1 MTASNSIARSSLH
14 WILGIA
20 TLALLAMAAR
30 NVEWARTWSAI
41 AHANIGLIVVA
52 TVANLASI
60 LIKAIRW
67 SLFLRAA
74 GVPGVGLAIRATL
87 AGAALNT
94 LLIANG
100 GDAARVAGVARSANV
115 SSAVVL
121 ATLAVDRLSDLAT
134 YIALFVVSAFLLPLP
149 SELAKWRLP
158 GVGLLIAVV
167 LIGAGVFGRRTRE
180 PRGSRDPHVDREPAL
195 LTRVRDYWRRLVATS
210 RAVSTPPRIAAALA
224 LASIAWAGQWATFH
238 YAAHAAS
245 LASTPATS
253 LLALLAVNASFLV
266 RLTPGN
272 VGVFQLLYTLA
283 ATSAGLDR
291 DAAVA
296 VAFLIAAIQYIPVTI
311 IGLLLAPWLVTR
323 GAPET
328 VAPHVPTS
336 AHS

>member
-1 MTASNSIARSSLH
+1 VTGPNSIARSSLH
-14 WILGIA
+14 WVLGIA
-20 TLALLAMAAR
+20 TLSLLALAAR

-41 AHANIGLIVVA
+41 VHANVGLIVVA
-52 TVANLASI
+52 TLANLASI

-87 AGAALNT
+87 AGAALNS

-100 GDAARVAGVARSANV
+100 GDVARVAGVARRANV
-115 SSAVVL
+115 SSAAVL
-121 ATLAVDRLSDLAT
+121 ATAAVDRLSDLAT
-134 YIALFVVSAFLLPLP
+134 YIALFVISAFLLPLP

-158 GVGLLIAVV
+158 AVGLLTAVV
-167 LIGAGVFGRRTRE
+167 LIGAGAIAWPTRE
-180 PRGSRDPHVDREPAL
+180 PPASRDPRDDREPTL
-195 LTRVRDYWRRLVATS
+195 LARLRDYWRRLVATS
-210 RAVSTPPRIAAALA
+210 RTVSTPSRVAAALA
-224 LASIAWAGQWATFH
+224 LALTAWAGQWATFH

-253 LLALLAVNASFLV
+253 LLALLVVNASFVV

-272 VGVFQLLYTLA
+272 VGVFQLLYALA

-296 VAFLIAAIQYIPVTI
+296 VAFLITAIQYIPVMI
-311 IGLLLAPWLVTR
+311 IGLLLAPSLVTR
-323 GAPET
+323 AAQ
-328 VAPHVPTS
+328 VS
-336 AHS
+336 ARSA

>member
-1 MTASNSIARSSLH
+1 M
-14 WILGIA
+14 LGIA

-41 AHANIGLIVVA
+41 AHANVGLVVA
-52 TVANLASI
+52 AALANLASI

-74 GVPGVGLAIRATL
+74 GVPGVGLAVRATL
-87 AGAALNT
+87 AGTALNS

-149 SELAKWRLP
+149 PELARWRLP
-158 GVGLLIAVV
+158 GVGLLIAVM
-167 LIGAGVFGRRTRE
+167 LIGAGVIARRTRE
-180 PRGSRDPHVDREPAL
+180 PPGARAPGGDREPAL
-195 LTRVRDYWRRLVATS
+195 LTRVRDYWRRLIATS
-210 RAVSTPPRIAAALA
+210 RTVSTPPRIAASLALA
-224 LASIAWAGQWATFH
+224 LVAWAGQWATFH

-253 LLALLAVNASFLV
+253 LLALLVVNASFLV

-296 VAFLIAAIQYIPVTI
+296 VAFLIAAIQYIPVMI
-311 IGLLLAPWLVTR
+311 IGLLLAPSLVTR
-323 GAPET
+323 GAR
-328 VAPHVPTS
+328 VS
-336 AHS
+336 ARSS

>member
-1 MTASNSIARSSLH
+1 MTASNSLARSSLH

-41 AHANIGLIVVA
+41 AHANVGLIVVA
-52 TVANLASI
+52 TLANLGSI

-87 AGAALNT
+87 AGAALNS

-100 GDAARVAGVARSANV
+100 GDAARVAGVARRANV
-115 SSAVVL
+115 SSAAVL
-121 ATLAVDRLSDLAT
+121 ATLVVDRLSDLAT

-149 SELAKWRLP
+149 PELAKWRLP

-167 LIGAGVFGRRTRE
+167 LIGAGVLGRRTRQ
-180 PRGSRDPHVDREPAL
+180 PPGSRDPHARADREPGF
-195 LTRVRDYWRRLVATS
+195 LTRVRDYWGRLVATS
-210 RAVSTPPRIAAALA
+210 RTVSTPPRIAAALA

-245 LASTPATS
+245 LASTPVTS
-253 LLALLAVNASFLV
+253 LLALLVVNASFLV

-283 ATSAGLDR
+283 ATWAGLDR

-296 VAFLIAAIQYIPVTI
+296 VAFLITAIQYIPVMI
-311 IGLLLAPWLVTR
+311 IGLLLAPSLVTR
-323 GAPET
+323 GAQ
-328 VAPHVPTS
+328 VP
-336 AHS
+336 AHSA